1 MSLFDMC
8 ATHAAAVPSLS
19 IYYPLTS
26 PLMQVIQPYSRLKFV
41 ALFFLPVILSLH
53 INAQSFTTPI
63 SGSIYGQAI
72 VACSGANN
80 GYEYTATDAAI
91 YSRKMNI
98 NEYYAKVYTAPG
110 ALQIVSFS
118 DKQENG
124 NRYRAILLQDRGN
137 HFFVVYN
144 KVKTPLA
151 DSTIYGPVALAPA
164 YSGKYKK
171 ILAGRDLYLY
181 SFLAGGPSGNVD
193 VSRDN
198 GQSWKPDTVNIG
210 YDNVL
215 DIALAPQD
223 TVYLAANDGIYKQL
237 PGDSVWIK
245 TNNNINGAGKI
256 FVDRQ
261 NKILIGSYPPSVA
274 ISTDGGVNFN
284 SLNNGIAGQVK
295 YFADD
300 AYGNLYASTGTSPL
314 YRNAG
319 GSGSWTDLQA
329 GINAIGT
336 NPGITC
342 ISGDSLLTIGTSG
355 YGLITS
361 NNQGASWLTTNNGI
375 HAEDVYSL
383 VKQAN
388 GRLLCTTSMGIFYK
402 DAADTLWHTTNPI
415 TNFYP
420 GRLLFND
427 PSGTVYVA
435 QGATFG
441 GPYPLG
447 KSIDGGANFTIDS
460 NGFSSIGGS
469 GFYIDETGD
478 RHFYNVYG
486 TQNNTLTI
494 WTSTFGSSTWHLDTI
509 GLPKFTL
516 PGQGVLAMCSD
527 KKGFLYAV
535 VNFSI
540 GVFMYRRPIS
550 GNTWVVDN
558 NGLFNGLAI
567 TPMASNASIGIVAAQ
582 ATTLYHRT
590 ANSWETLA
598 QLNALGD
605 SGTVANSV
613 IDALSVNDEG
623 VIFAAVTNYNRPDSS
638 AIFYSVDTGHSWQL
652 AGLIGYRIISLPSY
666 GTETYALTL
675 GKWGYVQNGTTPTTL
690 SEIAGRSKNIKV
702 FPNPSSSG
710 CWEIEAT
717 AEMLNSKL
725 DVLDVNGR
733 IVYQSTLQESKSSI
747 NIPGLTSGVY
757 ILHLQGKTANA
768 SSWLVKQ

>member
-1 MSLFDMC
+1 MQL
-8 ATHAAAVPSLS
+8 V
-19 IYYPLTS
+19 S
-26 PLMQVIQPYSRLKFV
+26 PFYRFKFA
-41 ALFFLPVILSLH
+41 ALFFLAAMLSLQV
-53 INAQSFTTPI
+53 NGQSFTTPI

-80 GYEYTATDAAI
+80 TYEDAATDAAI
-91 YSRKMNI
+91 YSRKMNV

-118 DKQENG
+118 NKQENG
-124 NRYRAILLQDRGN
+124 NRFRAVLLQDRGN

-144 KVKTPLA
+144 KIKTPLA
-151 DSTIYGPVALAPA
+151 DSTIYGPIALAPA

-171 ILAGRDLYLY
+171 ILAGKDLYLY
-181 SFLAGGPSGNVD
+181 SFLAGGPSGNID
-193 VSRDN
+193 ISQDN
-198 GQSWKPDTVNIG
+198 GQSWQPDTTNIG
-210 YDNVL
+210 YDNVS
-215 DIALAPQD
+215 DIALGPQD

-237 PGDSVWIK
+237 PGASVWIK
-245 TNNNINGAGKI
+245 INNNANGASKI
-256 FVDRQ
+256 FVARN
-261 NKILIGSYPPSVA
+261 NKVLIGGYPSSVA
-274 ISTDGGVNFN
+274 ISTDGGANFN
-284 SLNNGIAGQVK
+284 TLNSGLAGQVK

-300 AYGNLYASTGTSPL
+300 AYGNLYASNGTSSL
-314 YRNAG
+314 YLNAP
-319 GSGSWTDLQA
+319 GSGGWTNLQA
-329 GINAIGT
+329 GLNAIGA

-342 ISGDSLLTIGTSG
+342 LSGDSLLTIGTSG
-355 YGLITS
+355 YGMLTS
-361 NNQGASWLTTNNGI
+361 NNQGTSWAVTNNGI
-375 HAEDVYSL
+375 HAEDIYSL

-402 DAADTLWHTTNPI
+402 DAADTLWHATNAI
-415 TNFYP
+415 TSFYP

-427 PSGTVYVA
+427 PAGTVYVA

-447 KSIDGGANFTIDS
+447 KSTDGGVNFVIDS
-460 NGFSSIGGS
+460 NGFSNIGGS

-478 RHFYNVYG
+478 RHFYNLYG

-494 WTSTFGSSTWHLDTI
+494 WTSTFGTSTWHLDTI
-509 GLPKFTL
+509 GLPKFNL

-567 TPMASNASIGIVAAQ
+567 SPMASNASIGIVAAQ

-605 SGTVANSV
+605 SGIVANSI

-623 VIFAAVTNYNRPDSS
+623 VIFAAVTNYSRPDSS

-652 AGLIGYRIISLPSY
+652 AGLVGHNIMGLASY

-675 GKWGYVQNGTTPTTL
+675 GKWGYVQNGAAPNGL
-690 SEIAGRSKNIKV
+690 AEIAGASNNIKV

-710 CWEIEAT
+710 CWEIEAA

-725 DVLDVNGR
+725 DVLDINGR
-733 IVYQSTLQESKSSI
+733 IVFQSTIQESKSSI
-747 NIPGLTSGVY
+747 NLPGLAGGVY
-757 ILHLQGKTANA
+757 ILRLQSKTANA